1 MINLVLGMFAAAV
14 LCLAGCG
21 GSGGGGGAV
30 TTVYGTASE
39 GALITGQIVKLKD
52 AEGRAAP
59 DATTDPVD
67 GSYSIDVT
75 GLTPPFLITVNGN
88 NGYYLSLAPTAGKA
102 NINPITT
109 SVIALA
115 AGAANLPTLFTSFTP
130 EQLAAIASSYSAKCT
145 LLTASLR
152 AVLPYG
158 IGVDD
163 YFTGNITPGSGI
175 DGLFDSYRISV
186 DPVSGILVK
195 SNDAAAGTLL
205 SIPVATITANNN
217 TPLPQITTR
226 TVWISKTGANV
237 WTVYGE
243 GLDRIGGVTLSIS
256 YETTLRNPAVT
267 PGSVVSGAMTTANT
281 TTPGRVGF
289 AAAKSTP
296 FTSSSGVIAI
306 ISFGSGTGK
315 VTSMTIA
322 LATADDNPT
331 IVPVNP
337 GTGPANPGPAS
348 PDVTTPVPSI
358 EGYAA
363 QAGI

>member
-1 MINLVLGMFAAAV
+1 MRRGMINLVLGLLAAAV

-21 GSGGGGGAV
+21 GSGGGGAV
-30 TTVYGTASE
+30 ATVYGTASE

-52 AEGRAAP
+52 AEGRSAL

-75 GLTPPFLITVNGN
+75 GLTAPFLITVHGN

-115 AGAANLPTLFTSFTP
+115 SGAANLPTLFSSFTP
-130 EQLAAIASSYSAKCT
+130 EQLAAITSGYSAKCA

-152 AVLPYG
+152 AVLPNG

-163 YFTGNITPGSGI
+163 YFTGTITPGSGM

-205 SIPVATITANNN
+205 SIPVAAINANNN
-217 TPLPQITTR
+217 DPLPRITTR
-226 TVWISKTGANV
+226 TVSISATGTNV
-237 WTVYGE
+237 WTVYGW
-243 GLDRIGGVTLSIS
+243 GLDRIGGISLSIR
-256 YETTLRNPAVT
+256 YETALGNPVVT
-267 PGSVVSGAMTTANT
+267 PGSVLSGALTSANT
-281 TTPGRVGF
+281 TIPGKIGF
-289 AAAKSTP
+289 VAAKSTP
-296 FTSSSGVIAI
+296 FSSSSGDIVTIT
-306 ISFGSGTGK
+306 FGSGTGK
-315 VTSMTIA
+315 VTGMTVT

-331 IVPVNP
+331 VVPAIPNIID
-337 GTGPANPGPAS
+337 PAS
-348 PDVTTPVPSI
+348 PEVSTPVPST